1 MVLLDSE
8 RLQSFRPL
16 ALCCVGIAAYRFL
29 PWITSRQSIEVSNV
43 VFTELATLFQMTTV
57 LLLIILN
64 RWVPLER
71 RALTIALVL
80 GSTFSFVGSVLVI
93 WAVNA
98 GAGVGFTEAM
108 LALGLAARGAGSG
121 AILVGCGVCLSAFSI
136 KEMALTVAAGFS
148 LYGVLAAIGSAL
160 HYESLAMIVPL
171 LPVLEGACFIAASR
185 LAPPCVGLLRIDKEA
200 FKSIPWGLVVLFLLC
215 AVGMKVVGALIPAS
229 SAVDTFATSV
239 FWMGA
244 YIFVFVIYAVWTNVL
259 NRDDVENLWPVI
271 VLGTIGS
278 FLLYSVAYPL
288 HMDVPRLFLYAANK
302 TILLFAW
309 VFALSYV
316 IKNKISCV
324 LAFGGVNVLFLQ
336 MPTLLG
342 KVIQLGKEGSSGA
355 AEALATYGGISSI
368 AAGVMVFALVCA
380 SFLFFIQSLN
390 HASRNNGSDAVEN
403 ASDRAIGAMAKRF
416 GLSAREEEIVALI
429 ARGYTYPQIAETL
442 FITLE
447 TVRSHSKSIYRKMD
461 VHKKQELI
469 QIIENC
475 RRNEL

>member
-1 MVLLDSE
+1 M
-8 RLQSFRPL
+8 
-16 ALCCVGIAAYRFL
+16 
-29 PWITSRQSIEVSNV
+29 
-43 VFTELATLFQMTTV
+43 
-57 LLLIILN
+57 
-64 RWVPLER
+64 
-71 RALTIALVL
+71 
-80 GSTFSFVGSVLVI
+80 
-93 WAVNA
+93 
-98 GAGVGFTEAM
+98 
-108 LALGLAARGAGSG
+108 
-121 AILVGCGVCLSAFSI
+121 
-136 KEMALTVAAGFS
+136 
-148 LYGVLAAIGSAL
+148 
-160 HYESLAMIVPL
+160 
-171 LPVLEGACFIAASR
+171 
-185 LAPPCVGLLRIDKEA
+185 
-200 FKSIPWGLVVLFLLC
+200 
-215 AVGMKVVGALIPAS
+215 
-229 SAVDTFATSV
+229 
-239 FWMGA
+239 
-244 YIFVFVIYAVWTNVL
+244 
-259 NRDDVENLWPVI
+259 
-271 VLGTIGS
+271 GTIGS

-336 MPTLLG
+336 LPTLLG

-368 AAGVMVFALVCA
+368 AAGVMIFALVCA

-442 FITLE
+442 SITLE